1 MTPLPTNAEVPGT
14 SPEVGMPDVEKLT
27 LIRSALALR
36 KERPEA
42 FEGSYE
48 PLDAGP
54 DVCAFVRGDEVLAVA
69 VLRDAGLDAVVDVPW
84 LGERRVGDLTGGR
97 SYALVAR

>member
-1 MTPLPTNAEVPGT
+1 
-14 SPEVGMPDVEKLT
+14 VGSRDVEKLT

-36 KERPEA
+36 RERPAA

-48 PLDAGP
+48 PLEAGP
-54 DVCAFVRGDEVLAVA
+54 DVAAFVRGDDVAAIA
-69 VLRDAGLDAVVDVPW
+69 VLRDAGQDATVEVPW

-97 SYALVAR
+97 SYALLAR